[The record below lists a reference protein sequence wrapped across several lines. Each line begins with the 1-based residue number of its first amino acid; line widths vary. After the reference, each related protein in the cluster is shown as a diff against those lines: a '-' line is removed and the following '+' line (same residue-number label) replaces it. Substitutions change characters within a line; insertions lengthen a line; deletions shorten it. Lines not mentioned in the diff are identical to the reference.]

1 MSGAPSIFPG
11 AALDPQTQALASFME
26 SCPAKTVLSTV
37 AGFGMGGLFGMF
49 MSSVDYNPAS
59 TYTGMTTRQQMA
71 FTLRDMGARSYSTAR
86 NFAVVGGLFAGTEC
100 VIETYR
106 GKNDMWNG
114 VSAGAIAGAV
124 LAAKSGPQ
132 AMALGSAGFAAF
144 SAAIDYYI

>member
-100 VIETYR
+100 VIETVR
-106 GKNDMWNG
+106 SSCSCNFCICMC
-114 VSAGAIAGAV
+114 VPMHV
-124 LAAKSGPQ
+124 LYLNLYLYVFVCK
-132 AMALGSAGFAAF
+132 
-144 SAAIDYYI
+144 